1 MKRPSFQETQNALA
15 AWLRDPDNREPPA
28 DIEQRRLNIY
38 RDLVY
43 NNIEGFLRNG
53 FPALHSLLQASVWHQ
68 LARDFIA
75 RHACDSPYFVDIS
88 RHFVDFLQASDEWL
102 ARLPPWAL
110 ELAHYEWMEV
120 AVDIADAGE
129 AQPGVDTAGDLLAGI
144 PVLSPVA
151 CLLGYRWPVHQ
162 LCADYV
168 PDSPPDAPT
177 WLMVY
182 RDRQDRV
189 KFMALN
195 QAAAAL
201 VQRITSFPDQPG
213 HELLSGLAQAMEL
226 APSQVLGFGGQL
238 LEQMRERGIILGARL
253 PAAELGA
260 TQ

>member
-1 MKRPSFQETQNALA
+1 MTASFQETQNTLA
-15 AWLRDPDNREPPA
+15 AWLRDPDNRRPPA
-28 DIEQRRLNIY
+28 GIEQRRLNIY

-53 FPALHSLLQASVWHQ
+53 FPVLYSLLETALWHQ
-68 LARDFIA
+68 LARDFIV

-88 RHFVDFLQASDEWL
+88 RHFVEFLQASEDWL

-129 AQPGVDTAGDLLAGI
+129 PPAGLAPDGDLLAGA

-162 LCADYV
+162 LSVDQV
-168 PDSPPDAPT
+168 PASPPEAPT
-177 WLMVY
+177 WLMIY
-182 RDRQDRV
+182 RDREDTV

-201 VQRITSFPDQPG
+201 VQRITSHPHESG
-213 HELLSGLAQAMEL
+213 RELLSGLAQDMGL
-226 APSQVLGFGGQL
+226 PLSQVLGFGQVL
-238 LEQMRERGIILGARL
+238 LEQMRERGIVLGARA
-253 PAAELGA
+253 PGN
-260 TQ
+260 

>member
-1 MKRPSFQETQNALA
+1 MTLSFQDTQNALA
-15 AWLRDPDNREPPA
+15 AWLRDPDNRPAPPG
-28 DIEQRRLNIY
+28 IEQRRLNIY

-53 FPALHSLLQASVWHQ
+53 FPALHSLLEASLWHQ

-88 RHFVDFLQASDEWL
+88 RHFVEFLQASEGWL

-120 AVDIADAGE
+120 AVDIADAGDWQ
-129 AQPGVDTAGDLLAGI
+129 AGADADGDLLVGA

-162 LCADYV
+162 LCADYL
-168 PDSPPDAPT
+168 PASPPEETT

-182 RDRQDRV
+182 RDRQDVV

-201 VQRITSFPDQPG
+201 LQRATSNPQQIG
-213 HELLSGLAQAMEL
+213 HELLSMLARDMDLPLPQVQGFGLA
-226 APSQVLGFGGQL
+226 L
-238 LEQMRERGIILGARL
+238 LEQLRERGIVLGARM
-253 PAAELGA
+253 PGN
-260 TQ
+260 

>member
-1 MKRPSFQETQNALA
+1 MTSSFQETQNTLA
-15 AWLRDPDNREPPA
+15 AWLRDPDNRQPPA
-28 DIEQRRLNIY
+28 GIEQRRLNIY
-38 RDLVY
+38 RELVY

-53 FPALHSLLQASVWHQ
+53 FPALHSLLDAALWHQ

-75 RHACDSPYFVDIS
+75 RHACESPYFVDIS
-88 RHFVDFLQASDEWL
+88 RHFVEFLQTSEDWL

-129 AQPGVDTAGDLLAGI
+129 PPAGLAPDGDLLAGA

-162 LCADYV
+162 LSVDHV
-168 PDSPPDAPT
+168 PASPPEAPT
-177 WLMVY
+177 WLMIY
-182 RDRQDRV
+182 RDREDVV

-201 VQRITSFPDQPG
+201 VQRATSHPQESG
-213 HELLSGLAQAMEL
+213 RELLSGLAQDMGLPLPQALE
-226 APSQVLGFGGQL
+226 FGQAL
-238 LEQMRERGIILGARL
+238 LERMRERGIVLGARA
-253 PAAELGA
+253 PGN
-260 TQ
+260 